1 MAVTLESVQI
11 ELQRMFNLTHTLSQ
25 ELSSANAKVD
35 YLNNDWV
42 AKDANIEELKQANR
56 QLVNVMASSG
66 GGGGGDRVSDIKL
79 IDMKAMNPKSF
90 DGKVESPFKA
100 WAKKVRAYC
109 NASRPGF
116 RKFLKWVESQNS
128 RVDFQV
134 LSRCD
139 RKFKDV
145 ASEVLYDFL
154 LMHTSDDAQ
163 QLVELQDENGLEA
176 WRQLVIRF
184 DPVGESYAFDQMS
197 ALMEVPRCKHLV
209 ELPAA
214 ITRWERS
221 LRAYADKTGGQAVP
235 PGWKSPILFKMIP
248 TYM

>member
-11 ELQRMFNLTHTLSQ
+11 ELQRMFNLTHALSQ
-25 ELSSANAKVD
+25 ELSSVNAKVD
-35 YLNNDWV
+35 YLNNDRV

-56 QLVNVMASSG
+56 QLVNMMASSG

-116 RKFLKWVESQNS
+116 RKFFKWVESQNS

-139 RKFKDV
+139 WKFKDV

-197 ALMEVPRCKHLV
+197 ALMEVPRCKTLV
-209 ELPAA
+209 
-214 ITRWERS
+214 
-221 LRAYADKTGGQAVP
+221 
-235 PGWKSPILFKMIP
+235 
-248 TYM
+248 